1 MLEQKRARIEAKH
14 KQDLLALEM
23 EYKVLK
29 AVPLVEG
36 YHCMVLPCGLFG
48 SQGLIKYRPWHVM
61 KTPDQELLRS
71 LLTEFPPVAMIKVKG
86 SCTSFQP
93 QVREELLT
101 GSEITEVEPVIV
113 DISTFG
119 PIAEFKWY
127 ADLWGELWRFGIEFP
142 LRNCRLGDVQKIIT
156 RCVPNTDRPAA
167 WVWRFQ
173 QEPGLGARSIAW
185 ATGEGEK
192 PSGAHFTLYGL
203 RDEADIRGM
212 ERFWGLVKGEGE

>member
-23 EYKVLK
+23 ECKVLK
-29 AVPLVEG
+29 AVPLVEE
-36 YHCMVLPCGLFG
+36 YHCMVLPHGLFG
-48 SQGLIKYRPWHVM
+48 SQGLIKYGPWNGM

-93 QVREELLT
+93 QVREALLT
-101 GSEITEVEPVIV
+101 GSEITEVGPVIV

-127 ADLWGELWRFGIEFP
+127 ADLWGELWRFGVEFP
-142 LRNCRLGDVQKIIT
+142 LRNCRLGNVQKIIT
-156 RCVPNTDRPAA
+156 RCVPGTNWPAA
-167 WVWRFQ
+167 
-173 QEPGLGARSIAW
+173 ARSIAW

-192 PSGAHFTLYGL
+192 PSGAHFTLYWL
-203 RDEADIRGM
+203 RDVTDFRGM

>member
-23 EYKVLK
+23 ECKVLR
-29 AVPLVEG
+29 AVPLMEE
-36 YHCMVLPCGLFG
+36 YHYMVLPQGLFG

-61 KTPDQELLRS
+61 KTPDQELLRR
-71 LLTEFPPVAMIKVKG
+71 LLTEFPPVAVIKVKG

-93 QVREELLT
+93 QVREALLT

-119 PIAEFKWY
+119 PVAEFKWY
-127 ADLWGELWRFGIEFP
+127 ADLWGELWRFDVEFP
-142 LRNCRLGDVQKIIT
+142 LQNCRLGGVQKIIT
-156 RCVPNTDRPAA
+156 RWVPDTDRPAA

-173 QEPGLGARSIAW
+173 QEPGLGARSTAW

-192 PSGAHFTLYGL
+192 PSGAHFTLYWL
-203 RDEADIRGM
+203 RDEADTRGM
-212 ERFWGLVKGEGE
+212 ERFWNLAQEVGK